1 MIRSECKEIIWGL
14 GDNSSIRQ
22 AFIELFDAISDDAMI
37 RELPAVTHIL
47 PCYDENSGL
56 QPGDWAP
63 EIHLVL
69 RKVEDVETRN
79 SSPDDAAPGD
89 DDGGPEEEE
98 TP

>member
-1 MIRSECKEIIWGL
+1 MIRSECKQIIWGL
-14 GDNSSIRQ
+14 GDNASIRQ
-22 AFIELFDAISDDAMI
+22 AFVELFTAFSDDAAI
-37 RELPAVTHIL
+37 RGIPSVTHIL

-69 RKVEDVETRN
+69 RKVEDVDSNHADGTT
-79 SSPDDAAPGD
+79 DAEAT
-89 DDGGPEEEE
+89 EEE